1 MNKQGQ
7 YFNHDTTR
15 YNNPKNETTIIGD
28 MKSLQSIK
36 VNDKFKKM
44 GFPIP
49 CLKMNCRFCVH
60 SMLTSPMLYSICHTL
75 YVS

>member
-1 MNKQGQ
+1 MSLQTYEQ
-7 YFNHDTTR
+7 TRTIFPPR
-15 YNNPKNETTIIGD
+15 YNNMKNETTIGD

-60 SMLTSPMLYSICHTL
+60 SMLTSPMLYTMP
-75 YVS
+75 